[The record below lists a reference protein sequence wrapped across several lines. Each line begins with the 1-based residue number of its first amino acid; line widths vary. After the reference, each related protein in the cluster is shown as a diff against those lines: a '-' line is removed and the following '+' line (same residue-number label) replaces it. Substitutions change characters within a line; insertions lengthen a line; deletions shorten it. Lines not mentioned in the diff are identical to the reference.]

1 MPGVRMPDAATVRE
15 SFPVVLHGPQFE
27 DPATEMWINSETR
40 NASGCGSL
48 ARLTPAHELP

>member
-1 MPGVRMPDAATVRE
+1 MPDAATVRE